1 MNKEQRAEEFLKELE
16 LLCIKHKIQISM
28 SFSVSS
34 YADIEIWD
42 KYRDEPYIY
51 SGSTVENYLKEL
63 K

>member
-16 LLCIKHKIQISM
+16 ALCIKHKIQIA
-28 SFSVSS
+28 VSG
-34 YADIEIWD
+34 YDNIELWD
-42 KYRDEPYIY
+42 MYRGEPYIY

>member
-16 LLCIKHKIQISM
+16 ALCIKHKIQIAM

-34 YADIEIWD
+34 CADIEIWD

-51 SGSTVENYLKEL
+51 SGSTVENYLKEF